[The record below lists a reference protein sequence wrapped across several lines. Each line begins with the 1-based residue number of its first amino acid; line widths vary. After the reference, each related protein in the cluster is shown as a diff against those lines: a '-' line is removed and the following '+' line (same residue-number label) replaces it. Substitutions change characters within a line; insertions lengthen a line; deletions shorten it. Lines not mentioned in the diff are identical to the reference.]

1 MWVFLVGISCLRL
14 QVRFEHVGIS
24 CLQVRFEPQSINHK
38 TMKGLDRAA
47 KQAMLSDYD
56 FFSVNLT
63 ESKSICYDVVVL
75 NAVLILYLIFYRA

>member
-47 KQAMLSDYD
+47 KQVMLPDYEI
-56 FFSVNLT
+56 FSVNLT